1 MVADSFMQQL
11 IASLARRTPV
21 LDEPVPYPSGAA
33 DAKDSSRRGA
43 GPILLGEDRP
53 DFERTLDEV
62 LKADPPGRT
71 EHLNAEQLRS
81 MAITAQ
87 EAIVAKAAPEY
98 AHYLEVRE
106 QARIAHGAE
115 APTVSRSS
123 GAPVAAVI
131 TVLAPVL
138 LGTAAAIFLLVGYVL
153 RMASPRIAAASS
165 LITTGWLFAAGTA
178 ASVLVAMVSLL
189 LTALRN
195 ASVSPS
201 HGDGAMTQEV
211 AAARA
216 NWRQALRRR
225 GLEPFLRDVRKA
237 VNGGLDHDRAP

>member
-33 DAKDSSRRGA
+33 DAKDSSHRGTR
-43 GPILLGEDRP
+43 PVLLGEDRP

-98 AHYLEVRE
+98 AHYLEIRE
-106 QARIAHGAE
+106 QAHSAHGSE
-115 APTVSRSS
+115 APTAGRAS
-123 GAPVAAVI
+123 GAAVV

-138 LGTAAAIFLLVGYVL
+138 LGTAAAIFLLVGYAL
-153 RMASPRIAAASS
+153 RLASPRIAADSS
-165 LITTGWLFAAGTA
+165 LITTGWVFAAGTA
-178 ASVLVAMVSLL
+178 ASVLVAMISLL

-201 HGDGAMTQEV
+201 HEDAAMTQEV
-211 AAARA
+211 AAARDS
-216 NWRQALRRR
+216 WRQALRRR

>member
-1 MVADSFMQQL
+1 
-11 IASLARRTPV
+11 
-21 LDEPVPYPSGAA
+21 
-33 DAKDSSRRGA
+33 
-43 GPILLGEDRP
+43 
-53 DFERTLDEV
+53 
-62 LKADPPGRT
+62 
-71 EHLNAEQLRS
+71 

-98 AHYLEVRE
+98 AHYLEVRK
-106 QARIAHGAE
+106 QAHSAHGSE
-115 APTVSRSS
+115 ASTDGRAS
-123 GAPVAAVI
+123 GASVAAVI
-131 TVLAPVL
+131 AVLAPVL
-138 LGTAAAIFLLVGYVL
+138 FGTAAAIFLLVGYVL
-153 RMASPRIAAASS
+153 RLASPRIAAASS

-178 ASVLVAMVSLL
+178 ASVLVTMISLL

-201 HGDGAMTQEV
+201 HEDGAMTQEV

-237 VNGGLDHDRAP
+237 ANGGLDHDRAP

>member
-1 MVADSFMQQL
+1 
-11 IASLARRTPV
+11 
-21 LDEPVPYPSGAA
+21 
-33 DAKDSSRRGA
+33 
-43 GPILLGEDRP
+43 
-53 DFERTLDEV
+53 
-62 LKADPPGRT
+62 
-71 EHLNAEQLRS
+71 

-106 QARIAHGAE
+106 QARIAHGPE
-115 APTVSRSS
+115 APPVSRAS

-131 TVLAPVL
+131 TVLALVL